1 VENCVDCLIGKQYRY
16 AIPKQAVWRASK
28 KLELVHSDIC
38 GPINPRSYGGNK
50 YFITFSDDYS
60 RKTSI
65 YFFKEKSSALDIFKK
80 FKMMVEKES
89 YLCD

>member
-1 VENCVDCLIGKQYRY
+1 VENCVDCLTDKKYRY
-16 AIPKQAVWRASK
+16 AIPKQVVWRATK

-38 GPINPRSYGGNK
+38 GPINPRSNGGNR

-60 RKTSI
+60 RNTWI
-65 YFFKEKSSALDIFKK
+65 YFLKEKYSALDIFKQ